1 MTVIIGVVIFMIII
15 IGIVI
20 IVIIII
26 RIVIIATSSCSRG
39 LMVTVIRGW
48 LLPACTGLS
57 ASTKVGTLRE
67 KNMMMMKIIFM
78 MMTTTVREGILKKY
92 VYFRT
97 LPKRRTVTK
106 ITCL

>member
-1 MTVIIGVVIFMIII
+1 MTVIIGVVIIMIII

-57 ASTKVGTLRE
+57 ASTKVGTLRG
-67 KNMMMMKIIFM
+67 KKMMMAKIILM
-78 MMTTTVREGILKKY
+78 MMTTTVREGILKKM
-92 VYFRT
+92 FSFGHC
-97 LPKRRTVTK
+97 PN
-106 ITCL
+106 